1 MCYVCPLTRHSLLLE
16 QKQRHLRGSYKW
28 GMSFKL
34 DFPHSSDQALY
45 LITLSIIMKK
55 YKTFFHTV
63 SPHLEFLYLL
73 DNHHK

>member
-1 MCYVCPLTRHSLLLE
+1 MLCLLTRHSLLLE

-63 SPHLEFLYLL
+63 SPHLELLYLL